1 MGSIRLEILRALL
14 LGWYCR
20 VPFSKEN
27 GHRAVLLA
35 ENILR
40 VNSKI
45 YSGYYGRYIVCK

>member
-1 MGSIRLEILRALL
+1 MRYLRLEILGAVPR
-14 LGWYCR
+14 GWYCR

-27 GHRAVLLA
+27 GHSFVLLA

-45 YSGYYGRYIVCK
+45 YSGYYERYIVCK